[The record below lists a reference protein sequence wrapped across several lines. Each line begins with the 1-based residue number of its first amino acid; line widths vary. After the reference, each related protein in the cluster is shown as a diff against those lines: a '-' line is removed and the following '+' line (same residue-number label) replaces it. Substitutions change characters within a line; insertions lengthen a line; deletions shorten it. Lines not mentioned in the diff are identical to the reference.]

1 MGEGHGEDNIEGAC
15 QARRNDQGKNDGTGE
30 AENRFTRCPKKEIVR
45 FNSAWPGLSRPP
57 YLQPSW
63 APATISPPPFI
74 CIVTLPG
81 FESTSIG
88 INPMPAASCR

>member
-15 QARRNDQGKNDGTGE
+15 QARRYYQGQNNGTGE

-57 YLQPSW
+57 YPQPSW
-63 APATISPPPFI
+63 ARPQYLSPIHLHRDFAG
-74 CIVTLPG
+74 L
-81 FESTSIG
+81 
-88 INPMPAASCR
+88 